1 MGTITFSKIMQV
13 IPKVLTDWR
22 VLMAV
27 AGVVFYL
34 NFVAYVQH
42 YRKKPPRVRI
52 KSAPPK
58 PAEKKDDAAGE
69 SGGSADAAAAD
80 TGKP

>member
-1 MGTITFSKIMQV
+1 MQV

-52 KSAPPK
+52 KSAPPPK